1 MSETLRDKVVNTFR
15 DNDGT
20 WRLSAMAKILNE
32 NERAVEEVWDGL
44 EEQGLL
50 KRERVARLIAGNGK

>member
-15 DNDGT
+15 DNGGT
-20 WRLSAMAKILNE
+20 WKLSAMAKILNE
-32 NERAVEEVWDGL
+32 NEDAIKEVWDGL

-50 KRERVARLIAGNGK
+50 KRERTARLIEENSK